1 MSLPHQGDRI
11 ARPFAAR
18 DLVMIGVD
26 VDTLRHQSLNLR
38 KAPTPPTPAK
48 PQFWMQPDQGK
59 AVRQFV
65 ELNEWQIAAIQ
76 EGVREADRGRFMDH
90 ARLKA
95 KWEKK
100 LAAAMDKAR

>member
-1 MSLPHQGDRI
+1 MNER
-11 ARPFAAR
+11 
-18 DLVMIGVD
+18 V
-26 VDTLRHQSLNLR
+26 TLRLDPDIR
-38 KAPTPPTPAK
+38 KRLDRLPKATDRSRAALAAE
-48 PQFWMQPDQGK
+48 

-76 EGVREADRGRFMDH
+76 EGLRDADSGRFIDH

-100 LAAAMDKAR
+100 LARALDKAR